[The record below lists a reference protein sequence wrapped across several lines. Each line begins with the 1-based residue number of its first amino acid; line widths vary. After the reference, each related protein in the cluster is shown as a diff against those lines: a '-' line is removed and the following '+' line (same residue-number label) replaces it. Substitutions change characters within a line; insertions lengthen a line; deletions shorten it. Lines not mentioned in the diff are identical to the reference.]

1 VGIGLPCVKVLSRTS
16 CNRRLVTHANFF
28 ISTGM
33 EELLLIPVNQLELS
47 NDCIENLQSMH
58 ISNLHDLIKKGW
70 QGLREMDGFD
80 YIRFNEVVRLLTKHD
95 LIHLL
100 ERPL

>member
-1 VGIGLPCVKVLSRTS
+1 
-16 CNRRLVTHANFF
+16 
-28 ISTGM
+28 M

-58 ISNLHDLIKKGW
+58 ISNLYDLIKKGW
-70 QGLREMDGFD
+70 QGLREMDQFD

-100 ERPL
+100 ERPF